1 MALWGF
7 RTRLTVGED
16 GEVSEAQ
23 GVVRERPDKKSEVP
37 QCTERGARKS
47 CRAVAISR
55 FRHTVENVRYRSLK
69 S

>member
-16 GEVSEAQ
+16 GEVSEAR
-23 GVVRERPDKKSEVP
+23 GWCRERPDKKSEVP
-37 QCTERGARKS
+37 QCSERGARKS
-47 CRAVAISR
+47 YQAVATSG
-55 FRHTVENVRYRSLK
+55 FRQAVENVRYRSLK